1 MESIT
6 FSVAKRA
13 NTSGFFLKIEKRS
26 YTQREKPCGSS
37 PHRLSVLTCNWI
49 CRYGFSK
56 ILCIPIPGGFT
67 GYHLHMRYLSGECAG
82 ASMEMAR
89 ILVSYSADRVYS
101 YGGNNSNLES
111 GIVVL

>member
-1 MESIT
+1 M
-6 FSVAKRA
+6 
-13 NTSGFFLKIEKRS
+13 
-26 YTQREKPCGSS
+26 
-37 PHRLSVLTCNWI
+37 
-49 CRYGFSK
+49 CRYGVSK

-67 GYHLHMRYLSGECAG
+67 GYYLHMRYLSGECAG

-89 ILVSYSADRVYS
+89 ILDSYSIGGAHG